1 MRGVPDPRYDES
13 FANRS
18 VRVAHDLVVSRHPKA
33 VDPILDYPR
42 LYVPPPRL
50 SVCAVRLAQARKMVG
65 RGRDPD
71 AGRGVPAE
79 LKDTD
84 RFSHSRSCSPPKF
97 SQHLIQNIV

>member
-50 SVCAVRLAQARKMVG
+50 SVCAIPMQAVASPRSLKIQIDLAI
-65 RGRDPD
+65 RDLVLHPNL
-71 AGRGVPAE
+71 A
-79 LKDTD
+79 
-84 RFSHSRSCSPPKF
+84 
-97 SQHLIQNIV
+97 NI